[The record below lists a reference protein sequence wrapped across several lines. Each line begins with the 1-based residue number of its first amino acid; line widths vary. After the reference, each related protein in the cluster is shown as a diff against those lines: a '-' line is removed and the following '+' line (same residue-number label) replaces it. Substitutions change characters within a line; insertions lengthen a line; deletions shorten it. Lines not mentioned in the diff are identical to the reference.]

1 MNEKVKRA
9 MDGTGLYLITRKDA
23 GETFRAARKVR
34 VKGDVS
40 FWRRHRG
47 KASK

>member
-1 MNEKVKRA
+1 MEN
-9 MDGTGLYLITRKDA
+9 DGIYSMTRKQA
-23 GETFRAARKVR
+23 GEAFKAARKVR

-40 FWRRHRG
+40 YWRRPRG

>member
-1 MNEKVKRA
+1 MNDAVKRVSA
-9 MDGTGLYLITRKDA
+9 GTGLYLMTRKDA

-34 VKGDVS
+34 VKGDVT
-40 FWRRHRG
+40 FWRRPRG

>member
-1 MNEKVKRA
+1 MNETIKRVS
-9 MDGTGLYLITRKDA
+9 DGTGLYLMTRRDA

-40 FWRRHRG
+40 FWRRPRG

>member
-1 MNEKVKRA
+1 MNETIKRVSA
-9 MDGTGLYLITRKDA
+9 GTGLYLMTRKDA
-23 GETFRAARKVR
+23 GEAFKAARKVR

-40 FWRRHRG
+40 YWRRPRG

>member
-1 MNEKVKRA
+1 MNDAVKRVSA
-9 MDGTGLYLITRKDA
+9 GTGLYLMTRQAA

-40 FWRRHRG
+40 YWRRQRG